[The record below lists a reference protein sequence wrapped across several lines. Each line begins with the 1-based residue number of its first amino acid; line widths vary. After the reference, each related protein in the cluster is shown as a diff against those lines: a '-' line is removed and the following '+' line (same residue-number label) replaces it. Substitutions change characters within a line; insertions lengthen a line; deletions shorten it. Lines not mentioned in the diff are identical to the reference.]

1 MYVTDLE
8 CPKCK
13 IKFNHKE
20 LNQLCSS
27 CQGPLLVRYD
37 LKAVKDNFKKDS
49 LSSRS
54 YNLWRY
60 KELLPIEDEKNIV
73 SLGEVITPIIKLE

>member
-20 LNQLCSS
+20 LNQLCSL
-27 CQGPLLVRYD
+27 CHGPLLVRYD
-37 LKAVKDNFKKDS
+37 LKAVKDNFKK
-49 LSSRS
+49 
-54 YNLWRY
+54 
-60 KELLPIEDEKNIV
+60 IV
-73 SLGEVITPIIKLE
+73 YLQEVIIYGDIKSFYQ